1 MHVYVHMNN
10 YCSLSLSLPLQ
21 KAAGLWGSL
30 LIIFGVIGATLSG
43 VLISRTKLY
52 KEIGM
57 VCLFCT
63 ILTLICFVEV
73 KYMQLHVNTVTCTL
87 ELTHVLMYL

>member
-1 MHVYVHMNN
+1 MHLDNSYTLSPP
-10 YCSLSLSLPLQ
+10 SLSLQ

-30 LIIFGVIGATLSG
+30 LIVFGVIGATLSG
-43 VLISRTKLY
+43 LLISRTKLY

-57 VCLFCT
+57 VCLSCT

-73 KYMQLHVNTVTCTL
+73 QLHV
-87 ELTHVLMYL
+87 HVHVVYNKYIDALNILMHLIY